1 MGVAMFI
8 QILLIVGVLGAVV
21 LLARAG
27 SGAKYD
33 AFRKLF
39 LFGFAVVA
47 VFAIVLPEAATTVAN
62 WFGIGR
68 GADLLLYGMVVVF
81 ILSIVWS
88 ARRSA
93 RSDRRTTLLAREFA
107 LFKAELELSAKV
119 ENSTVFESAN

>member
-1 MGVAMFI
+1 MFI
-8 QILLIVGVLGAVV
+8 QILLIIGVLGAVV

-27 SGAKYD
+27 SGARYD

-39 LFGFAVVA
+39 LFGFAISA
-47 VFAIVLPEAATTVAN
+47 VFAIVFPDAATTVAR

-68 GADLLLYGMVVVF
+68 GADLLLYGMAVVF

-107 LFKAELELSAKV
+107 IFKAELELGVQSKKPASPDSA
-119 ENSTVFESAN
+119 S

>member
-1 MGVAMFI
+1 MLI
-8 QILLIVGVLGAVV
+8 QILLIIGVLAAVV
-21 LLARAG
+21 MLARAG
-27 SGAKYD
+27 SGARYD

-39 LFGFAVVA
+39 LLGFALLA
-47 VFAIVLPEAATTVAN
+47 VLAIIFPNTTNTVAR

-68 GADLLLYGMVVVF
+68 GADLLLYVMVIVF

-107 LFKAELELSAKV
+107 IFRAEMEAQHAPNKTK
-119 ENSTVFESAN
+119 EK